1 MLKESEV
8 GVTVLLRVGTQHDAA
23 PRVRAVK
30 SFEFG
35 EGKL

>member
-1 MLKESEV
+1 MRRELQCYKWGHS
-8 GVTVLLRVGTQHDAA
+8 RRAA